1 MARIKKADK
10 NRSVSSKDLS
20 DHLVGESTLTQ
31 TQASVDIAGFTGEQ
45 DLEWKAKQ
53 GEVHS
58 DVKLEDDLGY
68 GKKVVL
74 RVFDFKANPVAFKH
88 QTPSK
93 QELFNSHAKDIE
105 MFLWKDGLVAMPE
118 VKPQIKLSKSRTH
131 YRIVVGAEP
140 RMGQQIHDVAHTLKE
155 LKNEGK

>member
-10 NRSVSSKDLS
+10 DRSVSSKELS
-20 DHLVGESTLTQ
+20 DHLVEEATLTQ
-31 TQASVDIAGFTGEQ
+31 TQASVDIAGFKGEQ

-58 DVKLEDDLGY
+58 DVKLEDDTGH
-68 GKKVVL
+68 GKKVII
-74 RVFDFKANPVAFKH
+74 RVFDFKANPAAFKH

-105 MFLWKDGLVAMPE
+105 LFLWKDGLVAMQE
-118 VKPQIKLSKSRTH
+118 VKPQIKLSKDRTH
-131 YRIVVGAEP
+131 YRIVVGAEA
-140 RMGQQIHDVAHTLKE
+140 RLGNSIDDVAHTLRE
-155 LKNEGK
+155 IKNEG